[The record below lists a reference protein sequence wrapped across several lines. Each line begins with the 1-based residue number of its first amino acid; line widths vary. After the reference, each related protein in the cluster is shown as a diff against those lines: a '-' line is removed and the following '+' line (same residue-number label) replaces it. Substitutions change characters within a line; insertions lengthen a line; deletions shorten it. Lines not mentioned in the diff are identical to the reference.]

1 MPPAAAPQLPAQV
14 NPALL
19 QALRARTAAGAQGM
33 PGAPAGAGP
42 MPNSMNAPMPV
53 NPAIPA
59 SPAVPRAVTTPGGG
73 TPAQQMMRT
82 ATTAQS
88 PMQDPE
94 TRASAKDLIMKLMKH
109 M

>member
-1 MPPAAAPQLPAQV
+1 MPPAVAPSLPAQV
-14 NPALL
+14 NPALM
-19 QALRARTAAGAQGM
+19 QALQQRAAGATQVPAGA
-33 PGAPAGAGP
+33 PGAAGP
-42 MPNSMNAPMPV
+42 MPNSMNAPVPV

-59 SPAVPRAVTTPGGG
+59 SPAVPRPVTTPGGG
-73 TPAQQMMRT
+73 TPAQQMMR
-82 ATTAQS
+82 AAGTAQS

>member
-1 MPPAAAPQLPAQV
+1 MPPAAQSQLPAQV
-14 NPALL
+14 NPALIA
-19 QALRARTAAGAQGM
+19 ALRARAAAGATGAPQVGAIPNGM
-33 PGAPAGAGP
+33 NAPVQQAPGAPQVNMARPGA
-42 MPNSMNAPMPV
+42 
-53 NPAIPA
+53 
-59 SPAVPRAVTTPGGG
+59 G
-73 TPAQQMMRT
+73 TPAQGMMKA